1 MDLARSKVQ
10 ATEPEA
16 IVGEVVLELEL
27 LRTLNSTSQASFRA
41 RRSAAFFSFSSSI
54 V

>member
-1 MDLARSKVQ
+1 MDADLARSKVQ

-27 LRTLNSTSQASFRA
+27 LRTLNSTSQASFR
-41 RRSAAFFSFSSSI
+41 RSAAFLSFSSSI